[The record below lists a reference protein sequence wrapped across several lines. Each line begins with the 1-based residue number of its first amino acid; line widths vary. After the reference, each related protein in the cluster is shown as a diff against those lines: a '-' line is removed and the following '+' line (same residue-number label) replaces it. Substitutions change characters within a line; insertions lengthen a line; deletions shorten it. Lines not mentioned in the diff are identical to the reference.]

1 MTWILLALAGGA
13 ALLLWPKSIEF
24 EAAVGLNRFMAA
36 CRRAGMTQGDAF
48 ADLRIRQALA
58 VVRREASAIAERRPW
73 DAERAIVESAQNQ
86 ALALACISKDDAKR
100 FVAWVENLDEEDI
113 LYRAALRAVRRHRA
127 SLPDTLPRIAPS
139 AMDTA
144 DVLAATRTR
153 R

>member
-1 MTWILLALAGGA
+1 MG
-13 ALLLWPKSIEF
+13 
-24 EAAVGLNRFMAA
+24 
-36 CRRAGMTQGDAF
+36 CRARHRG
-48 ADLRIRQALA
+48 
-58 VVRREASAIAERRPW
+58 ER
-73 DAERAIVESAQNQ
+73 SNQ